1 MAVKRASVQP
11 ANVRDLVEAG
21 RLGVGDVR
29 DLASACRAC
38 DLWAHAT
45 QTVFGEGPV
54 PARWMVVGEQPGD
67 REDVAGHPFIGPAGR
82 LLDSALSEA
91 GIDRER
97 TFVSNVVKHF
107 KWRPDPRS
115 KRRLHEAPNRSEVG
129 ACLPWVESELALVEP
144 EALILLGATAAQA
157 WLGPGF
163 RVSRDHGLVEESKL
177 ARLVVATIHP
187 SAVLRARGAEAREV
201 AMGTLVGDLRL
212 SSLP

>member
-1 MAVKRASVQP
+1 
-11 ANVRDLVEAG
+11 
-21 RLGVGDVR
+21 
-29 DLASACRAC
+29 
-38 DLWAHAT
+38 
-45 QTVFGEGPV
+45 
-54 PARWMVVGEQPGD
+54 MVVGEQPGD

-187 SAVLRARGAEAREV
+187 SAVLRARGTEAREV
-201 AMGTLVGDLRL
+201 AMRTLVGDLRL